1 MKCVIQIACEKI
13 PGLPTATFLRSV
25 TRFVSQQLDLGAK
38 ELTLRV
44 VDSTESQFLNKTYRK
59 QDKPTNVLSF
69 PADHDPTFKLPVQ
82 FQQQLGDL
90 VLCHNVIKAE
100 ALAQNKALLD
110 HYTHL
115 IIHGILHLLG
125 HDHQLEAEAKI
136 MEQCEIEL
144 LHALNIHNPY
154 EEKFNGP

>member
-1 MKCVIQIACEKI
+1 MKCVIQIACEKT
-13 PGLPTATFLRSV
+13 PDLPTPAFIRNI
-25 TRFVSQQLDLGAK
+25 TRFVSQQLDLSKK

-44 VDSTESQFLNKTYRK
+44 VDSAESQQLNKTYRD

-69 PADHDPTFKLPVQ
+69 PADHDPTFKLPAQ

-90 VLCHNVIKAE
+90 VLCHTVIMAE
-100 ALAQNKALLD
+100 AQAQHKTLAD

-125 HDHQLEAEAKI
+125 HDHVLEAEAQI
-136 MEQCEIEL
+136 MEQCEIDL

-154 EEKFNGP
+154 EEKFHGP